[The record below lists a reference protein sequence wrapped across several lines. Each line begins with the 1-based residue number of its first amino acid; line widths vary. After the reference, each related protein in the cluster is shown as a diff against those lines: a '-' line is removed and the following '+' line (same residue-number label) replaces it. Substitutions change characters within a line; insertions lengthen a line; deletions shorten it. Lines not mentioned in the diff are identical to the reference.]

1 MNHRTYI
8 KNLLESFVKDT
19 RKVVSSTMFIKHYD
33 TFNITLEEI
42 ENMVCDEY
50 RAGLLYH
57 RYAKNDIKEPYE
69 PFVSGIRYFYR
80 KFFSDYTVEEFI
92 DECNVYSLHKDIL
105 ISYLKTGCATRHEL
119 MIISEVQYEKK
130 KFMQSICNCL
140 NYISSRKKLLIVL
153 DCVQQACL
161 SSLHIIREFMN
172 TLEKQDFRLL
182 VIYNEMH
189 MPLPYLDEEFNAMVD
204 QAERYSILFEW
215 DGMEENMVNDYHV
228 TFIPS
233 SRYFSE
239 YLLKLNNLFHM
250 LAIEDVEHYM
260 QIIHERIVQEKLN
273 IDKTDKFNFYALRA
287 YNYIFSD
294 NINSALLMCERMLQ
308 FYDPKKDLYQDYV
321 YNFITALSQMTRIQS
336 DLALRYSEKCILTAE
351 RLGDTDL
358 MFRANV
364 LFTSARF
371 CGWKDIFSIDFTKV
385 TIDENIVLELRV
397 HKYYNT
403 LAYYLACGSDND
415 YDTIQKVVAGEREA
429 DYLNTAVQIGTELGN
444 HNFLLAAYTKSI
456 ILYTEKGFHKYANL
470 FYEKKLQILHTEKN
484 NQRMANLLL
493 GMGYN
498 EIVSEQY
505 IKANEYFNQAFEILY
520 SLKNV
525 EAMAE
530 GLYNMAVN
538 GICCRDY
545 SSAAWYLQNIFKII
559 NNLGNETIRICNAS
573 KLYGVMALAN
583 YRIGNEYRC
592 YLCLSKIE
600 ILLSHL
606 LTDDTEQDYEQ
617 WHEDLFLF
625 YFVKGIM
632 LRDNG
637 ELEEALECFRKAE
650 FHYDSYPGAKFYTTV
665 EYVTEYV
672 ELCGRTGNEE
682 KAGAL
687 IDEALRYCNENG
699 YSHMSKNIMYT
710 VEGKGNK
717 LVPVANNLTTIRLE
731 QMIELSVNAGREKQL
746 EERKKDIRFLS
757 AWQEML
763 NRDELDEDH
772 LINNA
777 MVMIQN
783 NFNLDGIII
792 INRHNEQIEPLYKS
806 SKAEISQEEMNQVFE
821 FFDLFKREFITSRTD
836 RTFLEYGRIVSV
848 FGINQVVTVAGIPL
862 ANETGIYSILLAYV
876 NMHNNFRRHMSLL
889 NEENLVIMKTA
900 FVQLGNDLER
910 IHNRKNIDRINQKL
924 NELAITDML
933 TGLYNRQGFS
943 KNMEEVNS
951 DSLVTILYA
960 DLDNFKYY
968 NDTFDHEIGDIIL
981 VEFAGIFRRV
991 SEKLG
996 YAVRYGGDEFL
1007 VVLKNADVKKG
1018 IEVAEEI
1025 YREIGDGF
1033 VDVVK
1038 AHVGKNVE
1046 IPKEKRVS
1054 CSIGIAASTGCDE
1067 EAISETLKKADEA
1080 LYYIKRSKKG
1090 RYIVWEDINAE
1101 KKND

>member
-19 RKVVSSTMFIKHYD
+19 GKVVANTMFIKHYD

-69 PFVSGIRYFYR
+69 PFVSGIRYYYR

-105 ISYLKTGCATRHEL
+105 ISYLKTGCASRHET
-119 MIISEVQYEKK
+119 MIISEIQYEKQR
-130 KFMQSICNCL
+130 FMQSICNCL
-140 NYISSRKKLLIVL
+140 NYISNRKKLLIVL

-172 TLEKQDFRLL
+172 FLDKQKFRLL

-189 MPLPYLDEEFNAMVD
+189 TPLPYLDEVFNSMVD
-204 QAERYSILFEW
+204 QAEEYSILFEW
-215 DGMEENMVNDYHV
+215 DGMEENLVNDYHV
-228 TFIPS
+228 TFIPN
-233 SRYFSE
+233 SRFFSD
-239 YLLKLNNLFHM
+239 YLLKLNNLFQM
-250 LAIEDVEHYM
+250 LAIEDAEHYM
-260 QIIHERIVQEKLN
+260 QIIHDRIVQEKLN

-287 YNYIFSD
+287 YNYIYSD

-308 FYDPKKDLYQDYV
+308 LYDPEKDLFQDYL
-321 YNFITALSQMTRIQS
+321 YNFISSMSQMTRIQT
-336 DLALRYSEKCILTAE
+336 DLALQYSEKCMMAAE
-351 RLGDTDL
+351 RLGDMEL
-358 MFRANV
+358 IFHARV
-364 LFTSARF
+364 LYTGAKF

-385 TIDENIVLELRV
+385 TIDESIVIELKA

-415 YDTIQKVVAGEREA
+415 YDTIKKVVSGEQESG
-429 DYLNTAVQIGTELGN
+429 YLNEAIRLGTEIGN
-444 HNFLLAAYTKSI
+444 QNFLLSAYTKSI
-456 ILYTEKGFHKYANL
+456 IIYTEKGFHKYANI
-470 FYEKKLQILHTEKN
+470 FYNEKLKILRNEN
-484 NQRMANLLL
+484 NTQRMANLLL

-498 EIVSEQY
+498 EIISEQY
-505 IKANEYFNQAFEILY
+505 LKANEYFNQAFEILY

-525 EAMAE
+525 EALAE

-538 GICCRDY
+538 GICSRNFS
-545 SSAAWYLQNIFKII
+545 SSAQYLQSIFKMI
-559 NNLGNETIRICNAS
+559 NNLGYETIRICNAS
-573 KLYGVMALAN
+573 KLYGMMALSN
-583 YRIGNEYRC
+583 YKIGNEYRC

-606 LTDDTEQDYEQ
+606 LTGDAEQDYDQ

-632 LRDNG
+632 ARDNG
-637 ELEEALECFRKAE
+637 ELEEAVALFQKAE
-650 FHYDSYPGAKFYTTV
+650 FHYESYPGAKFYTTT
-665 EYVTEYV
+665 EYVTEYA
-672 ELCGRTGNEE
+672 ELCSRVGNEE
-682 KAGAL
+682 KAEQL
-687 IDEALRYCNENG
+687 INEALQYCSENG
-699 YSHMSKNIMYT
+699 YGNMSKKIMHII
-710 VEGKGNK
+710 EGKAHK
-717 LVPVANNLTTIRLE
+717 LIPVDNNLTTIKLE
-731 QMIELSVNAGREKQL
+731 QMLELSVNAGREKQL
-746 EERKKDIRFLS
+746 AERKKDIKFLS

-763 NRDELDEDH
+763 NLEELDENH

-777 MVMIQN
+777 MVTLQN
-783 NFNLDGIII
+783 NFNLYGIMV
-792 INRHNEQIEPLYKS
+792 INRNSDRIEPLYKS

-836 RTFLEYGRIVSV
+836 KTFLEYGRIISI

-862 ANETGIYSILLAYV
+862 ANEAGIYSVLLAYI

-910 IHNRKNIDRINQKL
+910 IHSRKNVDRINRKL
-924 NELAITDML
+924 NELAITDTL
-933 TGLYNRQGFS
+933 TGLYNRQGLS

-951 DSLVTILYA
+951 DSSVTILYA

-968 NDTFDHEIGDIIL
+968 NDTFGHEIGDIIL
-981 VEFAGIFRRV
+981 VEFARIFRRV

-1007 VVLKNADVKKG
+1007 VVLKNVNDEKG

-1025 YREIGDGF
+1025 YQEIRDGF
-1033 VDVVK
+1033 VDVVR
-1038 AHVGKNVE
+1038 AHTSKTVE

-1054 CSIGIAASTGCDE
+1054 CSIGIATSTGCNE

-1101 KKND
+1101 KENF

>member
-1 MNHRTYI
+1 
-8 KNLLESFVKDT
+8 
-19 RKVVSSTMFIKHYD
+19 
-33 TFNITLEEI
+33 
-42 ENMVCDEY
+42 
-50 RAGLLYH
+50 
-57 RYAKNDIKEPYE
+57 
-69 PFVSGIRYFYR
+69 
-80 KFFSDYTVEEFI
+80 
-92 DECNVYSLHKDIL
+92 
-105 ISYLKTGCATRHEL
+105 
-119 MIISEVQYEKK
+119 
-130 KFMQSICNCL
+130 
-140 NYISSRKKLLIVL
+140 
-153 DCVQQACL
+153 
-161 SSLHIIREFMN
+161 
-172 TLEKQDFRLL
+172 
-182 VIYNEMH
+182 
-189 MPLPYLDEEFNAMVD
+189 
-204 QAERYSILFEW
+204 
-215 DGMEENMVNDYHV
+215 
-228 TFIPS
+228 
-233 SRYFSE
+233 
-239 YLLKLNNLFHM
+239 
-250 LAIEDVEHYM
+250 
-260 QIIHERIVQEKLN
+260 
-273 IDKTDKFNFYALRA
+273 
-287 YNYIFSD
+287 
-294 NINSALLMCERMLQ
+294 
-308 FYDPKKDLYQDYV
+308 
-321 YNFITALSQMTRIQS
+321 
-336 DLALRYSEKCILTAE
+336 
-351 RLGDTDL
+351 
-358 MFRANV
+358 
-364 LFTSARF
+364 
-371 CGWKDIFSIDFTKV
+371 
-385 TIDENIVLELRV
+385 
-397 HKYYNT
+397 
-403 LAYYLACGSDND
+403 
-415 YDTIQKVVAGEREA
+415 
-429 DYLNTAVQIGTELGN
+429 
-444 HNFLLAAYTKSI
+444 
-456 ILYTEKGFHKYANL
+456 
-470 FYEKKLQILHTEKN
+470 
-484 NQRMANLLL
+484 
-493 GMGYN
+493 
-498 EIVSEQY
+498 
-505 IKANEYFNQAFEILY
+505 
-520 SLKNV
+520 
-525 EAMAE
+525 
-530 GLYNMAVN
+530 
-538 GICCRDY
+538 
-545 SSAAWYLQNIFKII
+545 
-559 NNLGNETIRICNAS
+559 
-573 KLYGVMALAN
+573 
-583 YRIGNEYRC
+583 
-592 YLCLSKIE
+592 
-600 ILLSHL
+600 
-606 LTDDTEQDYEQ
+606 
-617 WHEDLFLF
+617 
-625 YFVKGIM
+625 
-632 LRDNG
+632 
-637 ELEEALECFRKAE
+637 
-650 FHYDSYPGAKFYTTV
+650 
-665 EYVTEYV
+665 
-672 ELCGRTGNEE
+672 
-682 KAGAL
+682 
-687 IDEALRYCNENG
+687 
-699 YSHMSKNIMYT
+699 
-710 VEGKGNK
+710 
-717 LVPVANNLTTIRLE
+717 
-731 QMIELSVNAGREKQL
+731 MIELSVNAGREKQL

-968 NDTFDHEIGDIIL
+968 NDTFGHEIGDIIL